1 MRQRREVHHHARCD
15 FRLGPVAC
23 KTVLHRIPRPPP
35 LGRVGREPRPHRLP
49 HLLGKPTES
58 KPCCGDMQ
66 TLPVRHGAYRQPA
79 AAPRLYLEHGR
90 AGGRLALA
98 PEALAGKVKALSHLI
113 VVDQTC
119 QQRPFRPWHETVP
132 GQRDQLLPI
141 HIRQRHSVL
150 LEHVLQL
157 VHQLQ
162 HGTPL
167 TAVLA
172 PKGKVLWGGLDG
184 RSPADDEVVQRES
197 VHQLVKIAR
206 LLRLRCCQRG
216 GRLLPGRRAGRG
228 ATQAEG
234 NR

>member
-1 MRQRREVHHHARCD
+1 
-15 FRLGPVAC
+15 
-23 KTVLHRIPRPPP
+23 
-35 LGRVGREPRPHRLP
+35 
-49 HLLGKPTES
+49 
-58 KPCCGDMQ
+58 MQ

-98 PEALAGKVKALSHLI
+98 PEALAGKVKALSHLCECEGGGEDEKGLSAGRGGGRFQGVAGRQCILCAALGWGGHLI